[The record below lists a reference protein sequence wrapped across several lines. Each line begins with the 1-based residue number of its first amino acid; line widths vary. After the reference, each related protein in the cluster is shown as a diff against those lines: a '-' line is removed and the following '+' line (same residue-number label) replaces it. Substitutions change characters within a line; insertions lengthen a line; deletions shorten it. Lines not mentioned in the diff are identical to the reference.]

1 MTGMASPEKASSSKK
16 KGERKCATK
25 EEYRQLSSIM
35 GVMNNLRKQVWV
47 CVGER
52 DREHEAKVPGWISLR
67 GLYIRHFLCS
77 DTWLLRVISRVLSVM
92 WPCWFRES
100 TSLPT
105 EWCLLLP
112 ATSLASCLPVSLTN
126 TNPRPMAADWGSKS
140 VVSYYILEGSKC
152 RYMLH
157 KWSELY
163 IPVFGF

>member
-47 CVGER
+47 CVRGRE
-52 DREHEAKVPGWISLR
+52 REHEPKVPGWISLR

-77 DTWLLRVISRVLSVM
+77 DTWLLRVICRVLSVM
-92 WPCWFRES
+92 WPWWFRES
-100 TSLPT
+100 TSQPT

-112 ATSLASCLPVSLTN
+112 ATSLASCSPVSLTN
-126 TNPRPMAADWGSKS
+126 TNQDQWRHIGGARVWFL
-140 VVSYYILEGSKC
+140 I
-152 RYMLH
+152 
-157 KWSELY
+157 
-163 IPVFGF
+163 IF